1 MAQIQKAP
9 LGRFPVSTVLSYG
22 KSVQSKIDSSNL
34 LQTDFKPHYNNYK
47 SALQNLEDCDYKIIY
62 TTITKQLDLLSKKRS
77 KIRTSISNIILANIN
92 SNETSIL
99 QAAERLVNLNKIF
112 IDFTK
117 KSYFQQTAII
127 SDFIKNANSD
137 TYKTDIAKLNLTEWV
152 TYLNETNNEY
162 ANLRN
167 IRVEEKGSINNK
179 MKAYDAKKSFITTH
193 DILVKRLNALA
204 NVNGE
209 TQYIE
214 LFSFWNALID
224 ELRISLSS
232 RFGSGK
238 GGKPTGS
245 NSNKP
250 DSSSG
255 PVDNGEDDRPVI
267 E

>member
-1 MAQIQKAP
+1 MAQIQSVP

-22 KSVQSKIDSSNL
+22 KSVQSKIDSLNL

-47 SALQNLEDCDYKIIY
+47 SALQDLDNCNIKTNNE
-62 TTITKQLDLLSKKRS
+62 TITKQLDIIGRRRS
-77 KIRTSISNIILANIN
+77 KIRSSISSIILANTN
-92 SNETSIL
+92 SNDASTQ
-99 QAAERLVNLNKIF
+99 QAAERLVVLNKIF
-112 IDFTK
+112 KDVAK
-117 KSYFQQTAII
+117 KSFFQQISLI
-127 SDFIKNANSD
+127 SDFVKSAESD

-179 MKAYDAKKSFITTH
+179 MKAYDAKKSFITAH

-224 ELRISLSS
+224 ELRISISS

-238 GGKPTGS
+238 GGKPTGG